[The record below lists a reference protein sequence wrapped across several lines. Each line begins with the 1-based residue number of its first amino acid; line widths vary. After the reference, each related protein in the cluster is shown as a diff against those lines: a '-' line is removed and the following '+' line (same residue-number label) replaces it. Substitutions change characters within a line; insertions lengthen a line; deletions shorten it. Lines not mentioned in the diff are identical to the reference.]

1 MDVRLPDGTV
11 ISNVPDG
18 ITKAQLTEKL
28 AANGYDISKLQPA
41 DTGIR
46 QNVMPEAAPAWA
58 KEYPRLYE
66 AAVKTRQ
73 LVGPT
78 VEALGTVGGGAL
90 GATAGTFGAG
100 PVGTAAGGVAG
111 AALGYG
117 AAKEVLEQAD
127 VALGLKKPRTT
138 EQLVTEP
145 VKNILEGATY
155 EAGGRVAGPIIQKGA
170 EKVGEV
176 VSKAAGKVADIR
188 QIPKQKAANILR
200 QSVGGEVDEVVNALR
215 NAKPGQTP
223 AEALAE
229 AGLNEPTAQ
238 ALLKRASAKD
248 PKFFTDLL
256 KSQDAQTANALSKI
270 AGGETA
276 TVSRNTLQNMKDALN
291 TMTGPQR
298 EAALNRANLGKA
310 VAEYEAEAGQ
320 LSKEAAAQV
329 QKVRDLI
336 NAGNSAEAWAR
347 LQMIKRGLPVGAAKY
362 TYANELAERAFG
374 EWSDKAAQA
383 SLDLGQGAQ
392 FRDAAAQALR
402 NYGIKPIEGA
412 PLVQN
417 IQAIAQNPAF
427 AGNDIVAAAVRN
439 VADDIAKWT
448 SSGGVVDARALDAI
462 RKNSVNAAIRQ
473 LQPTLDATAQK
484 KLAAQVLGDI
494 KPLIVDAIENAGGTG
509 YRQYLADYTKGMQR
523 IGQTKL
529 GAEAMK
535 LYKQSPDQF
544 VKLVEGNSPDVVE
557 KIFGPGSYDIAVEM
571 SKDAFNTLKSA
582 ATQQRVRQ
590 EVATQAAAGET
601 ALVDL
606 LKDNIITMKLPN
618 VFSIVATTTNKALDI
633 LEKKLGKAVM
643 AQLTAASKD
652 AKTFDELL
660 NTLPASDRTVV
671 LRTIKDPKTW
681 ETITRGAEKVL
692 PTKVRGGAAAGAIN
706 ALAPE
711 EQNENALT
719 R

>member
-28 AANGYDISKLQPA
+28 AANGYDIAKLQPPA
-41 DTGIR
+41 EGAR
-46 QNVMPEAAPAWA
+46 QNVLPEAAPAWA

-73 LVGPT
+73 MAGPT
-78 VEALGTVGGGAL
+78 VEALTTIGGGAL
-90 GATAGTFGAG
+90 GAPLGPAGVVGGAG
-100 PVGTAAGGVAG
+100 
-111 AALGYG
+111 LGYG
-117 AAKEVLEQAD
+117 IGQELLQQAD
-127 VALGLKKPRTT
+127 VALGLRQPRTT
-138 EQLVTEP
+138 EQMITEP
-145 VKNILEGATY
+145 AKNILTGATF
-155 EAGGRVAGPIIQKGA
+155 EAGGRAAAPILAKGA
-170 EKVGEV
+170 EKIGGAI
-176 VSKAAGKVADIR
+176 SKAVGKVADIR
-188 QIPKQKAANILR
+188 NVPTQKAANILR

-229 AGLNEPTAQ
+229 AGLNEPVAQ

-248 PKFFTDLL
+248 PKFFTDLV
-256 KSQDAQTANALSKI
+256 KQQDAQTANALVKI
-270 AGGETA
+270 AGGETE

-291 TMTGPQR
+291 TMTTPQR

-336 NAGNSAEAWAR
+336 SAGKSADAWAR
-347 LQMIKRGLPVGAAKY
+347 LQMIKRDLPVGAAKY

-439 VADDIAKWT
+439 VADDIARWT
-448 SSGGVVDARALDAI
+448 NSGGVVDARALDAI

-473 LQPTLDATAQK
+473 LQPTLDATSQK
-484 KLAAQVLGDI
+484 KLAAQVLSDI
-494 KPLIVDAIENAGGTG
+494 KPLIVDAIESAGGTG

-544 VKLVEGNSPDVVE
+544 IKLVEGNSPDVVE
-557 KIFGPGSYDIAVEM
+557 KIFGPGSYDVAVEM

-582 ATQQRVRQ
+582 ATQQKVRQ
-590 EVATQAAAGET
+590 EIATQATAGEA

-643 AQLTAASKD
+643 EQLTAAARD
-652 AKTFDELL
+652 TKTFDELL
-660 NTLPASDRTVV
+660 NTLPASDRSMV
-671 LRTIKDPKTW
+671 LKTIKDPKTW

-692 PTKVRGGAAAGAIN
+692 PTKARGGVAAGATN

-711 EQNENALT
+711 ETNENALA

>member
-28 AANGYDISKLQPA
+28 AANGYEIAKLQPPA
-41 DTGIR
+41 EGAR
-46 QNVMPEAAPAWA
+46 QNVLPEAAPAWA

-73 LVGPT
+73 IAGPT
-78 VEALGTVGGGAL
+78 VEMLSTVGGGAL
-90 GATAGTFGAG
+90 GAPLGPAGVVGGAG
-100 PVGTAAGGVAG
+100 
-111 AALGYG
+111 LGYG
-117 AAKEVLEQAD
+117 IGQELLQQAD
-127 VALGLKKPRTT
+127 VALGLRAPRTT
-138 EQLVTEP
+138 EQMITEP
-145 VKNILEGATY
+145 AKNILTGATF
-155 EAGGRVAGPIIQKGA
+155 EAGGRVAAPILAKGA
-170 EKVGEV
+170 EKIGEV

-188 QIPKQKAANILR
+188 NVPKQKAANILR
-200 QSVGGEVDEVVNALR
+200 ESVGGEVDEVVNALR

-229 AGLNEPTAQ
+229 AGLNEPVAQ

-248 PKFFTDLL
+248 PKFFTDLV
-256 KSQDAQTANALSKI
+256 KQQDTQTANALVKI
-270 AGGETA
+270 AGGETE

-291 TMTGPQR
+291 TMTTPQR

-336 NAGNSAEAWAR
+336 SAGNSAEAWAR
-347 LQMIKRGLPVGAAKY
+347 LQMIKRDLPVGAAKY
-362 TYANELAERAFG
+362 TYASELAERAFN

-439 VADDIAKWT
+439 VADDIARWT
-448 SSGGVVDARALDAI
+448 NSGGVVDARALDAI

-473 LQPTLDATAQK
+473 LQPTLDATSQK
-484 KLAAQVLGDI
+484 KLAAQVLSDI
-494 KPLIVDAIENAGGTG
+494 KPLIVDAIESAGGTG

-529 GAEAMK
+529 GVEAMK

-544 VKLVEGNSPDVVE
+544 IKLVEGNSPDVVE
-557 KIFGPGSYDIAVEM
+557 KIFGPGSYDVAVEM

-582 ATQQRVRQ
+582 ATQQKVRQ
-590 EVATQAAAGET
+590 EIATQAAAGET

-606 LKDNIITMKLPN
+606 LKENIISMKLPN

-643 AQLTAASKD
+643 EQLTAAAKD
-652 AKTFDELL
+652 TKTFDELL
-660 NTLPASDRTVV
+660 NTLPASDRSMV
-671 LRTIKDPKTW
+671 LKTIKDPKTW
-681 ETITRGAEKVL
+681 ETISKGAEKVL
-692 PTKVRGGAAAGAIN
+692 PTKARGGVAAGATN
-706 ALAPE
+706 ALVPE
-711 EQNENALT
+711 DQNENALA